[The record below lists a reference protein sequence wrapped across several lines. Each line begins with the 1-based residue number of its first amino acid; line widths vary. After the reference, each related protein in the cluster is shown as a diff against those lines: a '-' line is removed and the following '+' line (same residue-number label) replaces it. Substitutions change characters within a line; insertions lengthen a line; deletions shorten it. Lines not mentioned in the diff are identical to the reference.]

1 VELFNSYFV
10 ETVGKVIEQS
20 GEIYDMYKTGT
31 VKLKNMLGNNIL
43 IFLKPVLEDE
53 LNQIWLSGNIRGGG
67 EPN

>member
-1 VELFNSYFV
+1 MELFNSYFV

-53 LNQIWLSGNIRGGG
+53 LNQIWL
-67 EPN
+67 